1 MVSTCKKI
9 NVKKKRLFI
18 LVLLAHDIGVK
29 GNAPDTLNN
38 EQELDVSVVWIEL
51 ILNHS

>member
-1 MVSTCKKI
+1 MVSTAHAKK
-9 NVKKKRLFI
+9 KLKKRLLI

-51 ILNHS
+51 N